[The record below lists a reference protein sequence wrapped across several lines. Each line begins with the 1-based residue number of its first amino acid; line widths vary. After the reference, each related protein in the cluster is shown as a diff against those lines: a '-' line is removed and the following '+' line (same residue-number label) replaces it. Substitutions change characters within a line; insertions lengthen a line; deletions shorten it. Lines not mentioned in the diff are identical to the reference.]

1 MKFVYFVVMGMAV
14 GKEIMSWMGIRKNV
28 WVFGRFIA
36 QSKSILP
43 PHLYTVRDG
52 EEETCA

>member
-14 GKEIMSWMGIRKNV
+14 GKEITSGMGIRKNV
-28 WVFGRFIA
+28 WVFGRFIT

-52 EEETCA
+52 EEETSV

>member
-36 QSKSILP
+36 RSKSILP

-52 EEETCA
+52 EEETSA

>member
-14 GKEIMSWMGIRKNV
+14 GKEITSGMGIRKNV
-28 WVFGRFIA
+28 WVFGRFIT

-43 PHLYTVRDG
+43 PHLYIVRDG
-52 EEETCA
+52 EEETSV